1 MYIGKIASSSSHIS
15 YVCQVFNPGEAEEL
29 PEPQDYGFGAFVGV
43 ERTDGSRLIGVI
55 YDTTLMNPEFG
66 TLGPRL
72 SPREDLAVFAPDYV
86 EEKVTLVAVAIL
98 GVALPDGTYRQ
109 GVPSVAAEIDAPV
122 RRLDV
127 DEVTAFHTGESGI
140 RLAYVPLLTSM
151 SNPLATYL
159 LLEIIQRL
167 KTLFPDDVQRL
178 SVLADNLAWKARV
191 EPLG

>member
-66 TLGPRL
+66 NLGPRL

-122 RRLDV
+122 RHLDV
-127 DEVTAFHTGESGI
+127 DEVAAFHTGESGI